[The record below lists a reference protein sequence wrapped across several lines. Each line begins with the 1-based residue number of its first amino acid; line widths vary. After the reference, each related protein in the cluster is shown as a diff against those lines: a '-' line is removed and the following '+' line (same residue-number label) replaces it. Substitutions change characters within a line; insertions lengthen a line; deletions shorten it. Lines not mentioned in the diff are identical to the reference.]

1 MKNKKMYEYTQDY
14 LIKKQFTNDILNRE
28 GFIYKVSGGDT
39 SFPVGT
45 NVLIVGKENSGLY
58 KCKVVGTKSKIGYVT
73 TADFILAPRDTVEF
87 EIAKG
92 DFEEKV
98 NDIALKITFLT
109 ETESDEFDEI
119 DYRAWTILKS
129 LKGAED
135 AEVLKTITKALLEIA
150 PPKN

>member
-1 MKNKKMYEYTQDY
+1 MYDYTQDY
-14 LIKKQFTNDILNRE
+14 LVKKQFTNDILNRE
-28 GFIYKVSGGDT
+28 GFVYKVSGGDT

-45 NVLIVGKENSGLY
+45 NVMIVGKENAGLY
-58 KCKVVGTKSKIGYVT
+58 KCKVVGSKSKIGYVT
-73 TADFILAPRDTVEF
+73 TNDFILAPRDKEEF
-87 EIAKG
+87 GIVKG

-109 ETESDEFDEI
+109 ETGNEEFDEI
-119 DYRAWTILKS
+119 DYSAWTIFQS

-135 AEVLKTITKALLEIA
+135 AEVLKTITKALLEIS

>member
-1 MKNKKMYEYTQDY
+1 MYDYTQDY
-14 LIKKQFTNDILNRE
+14 LVKKQFTNDILNRE

-45 NVLIVGKENSGLY
+45 NVMIVGKENSGLY

-73 TADFILAPRDTVEF
+73 TADFVLAPRDKDEFTVV
-87 EIAKG
+87 KS

-98 NDIALKITFLT
+98 NDVVLKITFLT

-119 DYRAWTILKS
+119 DYRAWTIFQS
-129 LKGAED
+129 LKGDGDDKET
-135 AEVLKTITKALLEIA
+135 LRIITKALLEIS